1 MVGGIGI
8 CGIHSVPAIYPVI
21 KTPSPCNDG
30 INPCGWGDCAA
41 NTDGSSPPYVCSCA
55 DGFVPVTNNDGTPTC
70 ALDDVCSWFEGGNPC
85 GVGSCLSDSEGGY
98 LCLCPPGFK
107 RGLRAG
113 GTELCVPTAER
124 PSNISYPMD
133 VDCELVYQIYG
144 LDEEQFLAQNPDLE
158 NDEGWCDMIWANTV
172 VNVTLPPSAIICGL
186 FYSWSSNDTC
196 AAVADGFDLTVADL
210 EALNPGVNCTG
221 KIKKLPAVNQQ
232 VCVQEGN
239 GADFPMCTQFYT
251 VLPSDNCNTIMK
263 RFKLSHLSF
272 YALNPGL
279 SCAALFPYLSGPDE
293 DEDEG
298 DQDGGSTLSGTQ
310 VCISGFTVNA
320 TGPAPARSLRTLH
333 PQGTLQR
340 TPKKLTGFRRLERP
354 ERPEK
359 LERLENAWVAGETR
373 LWEGHHHQQQQLQQL
388 QLQQRQRQQQSWQQW
403 MHELFTEMAALGPH
417 RSRQKGLY
425 KPGFKGASVAL
436 QKRLLATTKGRR
448 ARPRCLAYYSVQ
460 RGDFCARIISLKFQN
475 ISAASFPRLPP
486 FPLPPH
492 FPLSPIHTSPTLL
505 FPSPDHAP
513 PSCPRVS
520 PPLFPSFLSPS
531 PRPPPPLLPP
541 FPPCLTLPLPLS
553 PFRPPPSSSPPSAF
567 LLPPWF
573 LVLPPAVPNFALL
586 QPRHLKSV
594 SRNAGMG
601 AVPSFAL
608 LQPRH
613 LNRVSR
619 YPSMGY
625 DGGCDCWSVD
635 LNVDWRDLEGVQG
648 RMMAGRSMG
657 YSSRCDCWS
666 VDLNVDW
673 RELQGVQGV
682 RNEGCGVVRC
692 AASSSLLLF
701 VFACAAH
708 FSPRSPCRSLSPM
721 AEASWPIAAE
731 NAVGVRVTAAMIAI
745 LETGVMGDGSSERGG
760 GDTMAMTEASW
771 GMAAVSAVESRGVM
785 EASWAIAAVNAVEV
799 TMAMVADQLESYD
812 SAFNISVQ
820 QQQQLQGQVVHISAS
835 ADPPPSCTPPSSP
848 SPLQVVD
855 CEPSSSSCKGGW
867 PTSAL
872 DYMVDASNDLGGLVP
887 QLQYPYKGKQAK
899 CNAGKISTS
908 STPLGLARYEQ
919 VDFYGWI
926 GLLLAVQV
934 QPVIA
939 FVRGSFP
946 SFQKYKWGVYGDPR
960 CAAAGI
966 VDHAVL
972 VVGYAFTGPNGQGNW
987 IVRNSWG
994 TKWGEQGNWTLRNS
1008 WGIKWWGEQV
1018 RPYEDGFA
1026 RSIGISPSPP
1036 FPNSPTPPLPFSRSP
1051 FPSRRPYEDGFR
1063 RKRWHLR
1070 NPFRAGYLPHRSGS
1084 PGGAALVSIRYSSN
1098 SLPSVPPSLPP
1109 TPSPHHPPPS
1119 ATKPH
1124 QFRPPCLP
1132 PVTWPLTLWGRRK
1145 INSLP
1150 SVPPPLPPTPS
1161 PPSPSP
1167 INRRA
1172 TPVPSPCDSP
1182 QKPCGGGVCVPE
1194 EGGYSCQCPAGFVS
1208 FTNDDGMQTC
1218 APLDACGT
1226 QASNPCLTGTC
1237 INDNAGGYF
1246 CLCPPGYVK
1255 GSLTL
1260 GWDTCTP
1267 STDPPTTLTFPVD
1280 VDCPLVYQ
1288 LYGLTEEAF
1297 LAQNSELASPC
1308 ATIPA
1313 NTEVN
1318 VAPTSTCI
1326 ACSLFYSWTNDDSC
1340 SAVAELFE
1348 IDETELTRLNPGL
1361 DCSGSE
1367 SCHAPSPGQQICVR
1381 EGDGMDYP
1389 MCSWWEGVK
1398 PGDTCATLMQRY
1410 NLPALSFFW
1419 MNPGLACDNLFPN
1432 GMDITGVQV
1441 CLFAY
1446 IYISTTSASYRS
1458 YSLTQPLLTQQHR
1471 TQPQP
1476 TAPPLPSTPH
1486 SLGKLTPQ
1494 QSSSIQHPSPQ
1505 QGLLHQSPWKRVWTA
1520 KHLTGK
1526 PPFQLPPWQQP
1537 AWQQRWA
1544 RLVKAGVLRVGR
1556 APVTKRR
1563 CLAFYSVT
1571 RGDFCARIISL
1582 KFQNRL
1588 NNGKAVIVDYMEG
1601 RRPWDR

>member
-1 MVGGIGI
+1 MP
-8 CGIHSVPAIYPVI
+8 SVPGNKDKY
-21 KTPSPCNDG
+21 
-30 INPCGWGDCAA
+30 GD
-41 NTDGSSPPYVCSCA
+41 
-55 DGFVPVTNNDGTPTC
+55 
-70 ALDDVCSWFEGGNPC
+70 
-85 GVGSCLSDSEGGY
+85 
-98 LCLCPPGFK
+98 
-107 RGLRAG
+107 
-113 GTELCVPTAER
+113 
-124 PSNISYPMD
+124 
-133 VDCELVYQIYG
+133 
-144 LDEEQFLAQNPDLE
+144 
-158 NDEGWCDMIWANTV
+158 
-172 VNVTLPPSAIICGL
+172 
-186 FYSWSSNDTC
+186 
-196 AAVADGFDLTVADL
+196 
-210 EALNPGVNCTG
+210 
-221 KIKKLPAVNQQ
+221 
-232 VCVQEGN
+232 
-239 GADFPMCTQFYT
+239 
-251 VLPSDNCNTIMK
+251 
-263 RFKLSHLSF
+263 
-272 YALNPGL
+272 
-279 SCAALFPYLSGPDE
+279 
-293 DEDEG
+293 
-298 DQDGGSTLSGTQ
+298 
-310 VCISGFTVNA
+310 
-320 TGPAPARSLRTLH
+320 
-333 PQGTLQR
+333 
-340 TPKKLTGFRRLERP
+340 
-354 ERPEK
+354 
-359 LERLENAWVAGETR
+359 TR
-373 LWEGHHHQQQQLQQL
+373 Q
-388 QLQQRQRQQQSWQQW
+388 
-403 MHELFTEMAALGPH
+403 
-417 RSRQKGLY
+417 
-425 KPGFKGASVAL
+425 
-436 QKRLLATTKGRR
+436 
-448 ARPRCLAYYSVQ
+448 
-460 RGDFCARIISLKFQN
+460 
-475 ISAASFPRLPP
+475 
-486 FPLPPH
+486 
-492 FPLSPIHTSPTLL
+492 
-505 FPSPDHAP
+505 
-513 PSCPRVS
+513 
-520 PPLFPSFLSPS
+520 
-531 PRPPPPLLPP
+531 
-541 FPPCLTLPLPLS
+541 
-553 PFRPPPSSSPPSAF
+553 PPSSRSSHCD
-567 LLPPWF
+567 
-573 LVLPPAVPNFALL
+573 VALL
-586 QPRHLKSV
+586 CHRHAIVLLVIASNIRAA
-594 SRNAGMG
+594 SAYACS

-682 RNEGCGVVRC
+682 RNEGRHHG
-692 AASSSLLLF
+692 
-701 VFACAAH
+701 
-708 FSPRSPCRSLSPM
+708 RSQQRT
-721 AEASWPIAAE
+721 
-731 NAVGVRVTAAMIAI
+731 R
-745 LETGVMGDGSSERGG
+745 GVMGDGSSERGG
-760 GDTMAMTEASW
+760 GDTMAMSGTFDPVLPPPPPSPPAHPSPTAEASW
-771 GMAAVSAVESRGVM
+771 GMAAVSAV

-899 CNAGKISTS
+899 CNAGKIATS

-994 TKWGEQGNWTLRNS
+994 TKWGEQVGQRNAGENVVEGEGGGGNGDEFGRGQRRMKLSPFFSPISPFSLSRS
-1008 WGIKWWGEQV
+1008 PFPS

-1051 FPSRRPYEDGFR
+1051 FPSRRMRMALQEVLASPLLSSSLSPLLSTSLPLPISPIPPLPTPSPPNQGHMRMAF
-1063 RKRWHLR
+1063 
-1070 NPFRAGYLPHRSGS
+1070 AGSVGICGYRLS

-1124 QFRPPCLP
+1124 QFRPP
-1132 PVTWPLTLWGRRK
+1132 VTL
-1145 INSLP
+1145 
-1150 SVPPPLPPTPS
+1150 
-1161 PPSPSP
+1161 
-1167 INRRA
+1167 
-1172 TPVPSPCDSP
+1172 PSPCDSP

-1218 APLDACGT
+1218 APRVQPMPHRHMHQRHIPSHVLFPVPFSHLSPPHPSRILLPSIPVDACGT

-1297 LAQNSELASPC
+1297 LAQNSELSSPCATIPANTEINVATIHMCSLPPSPRPPSLPTLSHQASPC

-1476 TAPPLPSTPH
+1476 TALPLPSTPH

-1582 KFQNRL
+1582 KFQNSARKMAEL
-1588 NNGKAVIVDYMEG
+1588 NNGYVCNNDRLYVG
-1601 RRPWDR
+1601 LSLCTRR

>member
-1 MVGGIGI
+1 MP
-8 CGIHSVPAIYPVI
+8 SVPGNKDKY
-21 KTPSPCNDG
+21 
-30 INPCGWGDCAA
+30 GD
-41 NTDGSSPPYVCSCA
+41 
-55 DGFVPVTNNDGTPTC
+55 
-70 ALDDVCSWFEGGNPC
+70 
-85 GVGSCLSDSEGGY
+85 
-98 LCLCPPGFK
+98 
-107 RGLRAG
+107 
-113 GTELCVPTAER
+113 
-124 PSNISYPMD
+124 
-133 VDCELVYQIYG
+133 
-144 LDEEQFLAQNPDLE
+144 
-158 NDEGWCDMIWANTV
+158 
-172 VNVTLPPSAIICGL
+172 
-186 FYSWSSNDTC
+186 
-196 AAVADGFDLTVADL
+196 
-210 EALNPGVNCTG
+210 
-221 KIKKLPAVNQQ
+221 
-232 VCVQEGN
+232 
-239 GADFPMCTQFYT
+239 
-251 VLPSDNCNTIMK
+251 
-263 RFKLSHLSF
+263 
-272 YALNPGL
+272 
-279 SCAALFPYLSGPDE
+279 
-293 DEDEG
+293 
-298 DQDGGSTLSGTQ
+298 
-310 VCISGFTVNA
+310 
-320 TGPAPARSLRTLH
+320 
-333 PQGTLQR
+333 
-340 TPKKLTGFRRLERP
+340 
-354 ERPEK
+354 
-359 LERLENAWVAGETR
+359 TR
-373 LWEGHHHQQQQLQQL
+373 Q
-388 QLQQRQRQQQSWQQW
+388 
-403 MHELFTEMAALGPH
+403 
-417 RSRQKGLY
+417 
-425 KPGFKGASVAL
+425 
-436 QKRLLATTKGRR
+436 
-448 ARPRCLAYYSVQ
+448 
-460 RGDFCARIISLKFQN
+460 
-475 ISAASFPRLPP
+475 
-486 FPLPPH
+486 
-492 FPLSPIHTSPTLL
+492 
-505 FPSPDHAP
+505 
-513 PSCPRVS
+513 
-520 PPLFPSFLSPS
+520 
-531 PRPPPPLLPP
+531 
-541 FPPCLTLPLPLS
+541 
-553 PFRPPPSSSPPSAF
+553 PPSSRSSHCDVALSCHRHAIVLLVIASNIRAASAY
-567 LLPPWF
+567 
-573 LVLPPAVPNFALL
+573 AC
-586 QPRHLKSV
+586 S
-594 SRNAGMG
+594 

-648 RMMAGRSMG
+648 
-657 YSSRCDCWS
+657 
-666 VDLNVDW
+666 
-673 RELQGVQGV
+673 V
-682 RNEGCGVVRC
+682 RNEG
-692 AASSSLLLF
+692 
-701 VFACAAH
+701 ACK
-708 FSPRSPCRSLSPM
+708 
-721 AEASWPIAAE
+721 
-731 NAVGVRVTAAMIAI
+731 
-745 LETGVMGDGSSERGG
+745 
-760 GDTMAMTEASW
+760 
-771 GMAAVSAVESRGVM
+771 
-785 EASWAIAAVNAVEV
+785 ASWAIAAVNAVEV

-820 QQQQLQGQVVHISAS
+820 QHASFTLHPPSHAPLPVPSAQQQQLQGQVVHISAS

-899 CNAGKISTS
+899 CNAGKIATSSTPLGLARYEQVDLYGWIGLLLAVQIATS

-994 TKWGEQGNWTLRNS
+994 TKWGEQVGQRNAGENVVEGEGGGGNGDEFGRGQRAYEDGFAGSVGISTSLLITLS
-1008 WGIKWWGEQV
+1008 TSLYLSAPPHLPHSPSPHSLPSQSG
-1018 RPYEDGFA
+1018 PYEDGF
-1026 RSIGISPSPP
+1026 RGK
-1036 FPNSPTPPLPFSRSP
+1036 
-1051 FPSRRPYEDGFR
+1051 RPYEDGFR

-1070 NPFRAGYLPHRSGS
+1070 NPFRAGYLPHRSGVSCHRAMSSSAPLQPSIIYKSDSILSVSPPPPRSSRPPLLPPPPLPLPCRSPLTHSRS

-1419 MNPGLACDNLFPN
+1419 MNPGLTCDNLFPN

-1476 TAPPLPSTPH
+1476 TALPLPSTPH

-1582 KFQNRL
+1582 KFQNSARKMAEL
-1588 NNGKAVIVDYMEG
+1588 NNGYVCNNDRLYVG
-1601 RRPWDR
+1601 LSLCTRR